1 MLWVGVFQQL
11 SQLQWVFAD
20 LLNRR
25 EQEAVQ
31 GNVDHL
37 LEQPA
42 CFEEENVLVGL
53 HELRELDAGVGVVV
67 AVLGVDLEICL
78 LNIEKKNRRVRKQ
91 GNSLGSVLTLGE
103 KEQNHT
109 DSKKKKKNYNYTNKT
124 N

>member
-1 MLWVGVFQQL
+1 MLWVGIFQQL

-20 LLNRR
+20 LLNWR

-42 CFEEENVLVGL
+42 CLEEENVLVGL
-53 HELRELDAGVGVVV
+53 HELRELDTGVGVVV

-78 LNIEKKNRRVRKQ
+78 LNIKENRRVRKARKQ
-91 GNSLGSVLTLGE
+91 SGFNVE
-103 KEQNHT
+103 AR
-109 DSKKKKKNYNYTNKT
+109 
-124 N
+124 

>member
-1 MLWVGVFQQL
+1 M
-11 SQLQWVFAD
+11 
-20 LLNRR
+20 NRR

-42 CFEEENVLVGL
+42 CLEEENVLVGL
-53 HELRELDAGVGVVV
+53 HELRELDTGVGVVV

-78 LNIEKKNRRVRKQ
+78 LNIKEKRRVRKQ
-91 GNSLGSVLTLGE
+91 ENSLGSMLKVGE

-109 DSKKKKKNYNYTNKT
+109 DSKKNVQTIQTKQIKRYKNKT
-124 N
+124 RWHKSIEK

>member
-42 CFEEENVLVGL
+42 CLEEENVLVGL
-53 HELRELDAGVGVVV
+53 HELRELDTGVGVVV

-78 LNIEKKNRRVRKQ
+78 LNIKEKRRVRKQ
-91 GNSLGSVLTLGE
+91 ENSLGSMLKVGE
-103 KEQNHT
+103 KEQNHNN
-109 DSKKKKKNYNYTNKT
+109 SKKNVQTIQTKQIK
-124 N
+124 

>member
-42 CFEEENVLVGL
+42 CLEEENVLVGL
-53 HELRELDAGVGVVV
+53 HELRELDTGVGVVV

-78 LNIEKKNRRVRKQ
+78 LNIKEKQK
-91 GNSLGSVLTLGE
+91 S
-103 KEQNHT
+103 
-109 DSKKKKKNYNYTNKT
+109 
-124 N
+124 

>member
-25 EQEAVQ
+25 EQEAIQ

-42 CFEEENVLVGL
+42 CLEEENVLVGL
-53 HELRELDAGVGVVV
+53 HELRELDTGVGVVV

-78 LNIEKKNRRVRKQ
+78 LNIK
-91 GNSLGSVLTLGE
+91 E
-103 KEQNHT
+103 KEELE
-109 DSKKKKKNYNYTNKT
+109 SKKTVWVQC
-124 N
+124 